1 LRIAVDARFL
11 TRDQRGMGRYV
22 RSLLRAMAR
31 LPHDDRFFLIHDPRV
46 DSALEVQASLGP
58 GPWEA
63 GPRRDLKQWSP
74 DCAFFPWNRMDFCP
88 PCPGVPTLHDATPFR
103 FPYPDPLR
111 ILDNR
116 SDRSRLIASARRADL
131 VLTGA
136 WAMAADLTGFLNV
149 PAKRI
154 RVVPHG
160 AAPIFQPPAGEE
172 TGGGPNRAELGP
184 GPSQPE
190 LGREPYLLT
199 MGAPDPRKN
208 MAGMLEAYA
217 ILRQDFGITM
227 PLAVLGGKNWSRPPQ
242 APAVIWL
249 EHQDDSDLALLYG
262 RALVFIFPSLYEG
275 FGLPIIEAMACG
287 TPVVAM
293 NNSVMPEVGGDAA
306 RYAPVG
312 SPRELAGEIHRVMVD
327 RELRRTMSRQGIEW
341 AARFTWEASARGTRS
356 ALQEAATGSPA
367 TDYTCPIPN
376 PGTGARPASGTI
388 PAPAPTSAPTIST
401 AQHNKEDQIES
412 TD

>member
-1 LRIAVDARFL
+1 LQDRKVLLYVGTLARWQGL
-11 TRDQRGMGRYV
+11 HTLLEAAAILGH
-22 RSLLRAMAR
+22 RSDFHLVVAASTGKGVAR
-31 LPHDDRFFLIHDPRV
+31 LKR
-46 DSALEVQASLGP
+46 
-58 GPWEA
+58 
-63 GPRRDLKQWSP
+63 
-74 DCAFFPWNRMDFCP
+74 
-88 PCPGVPTLHDATPFR
+88 
-103 FPYPDPLR
+103 R
-111 ILDNR
+111 IL
-116 SDRSRLIASARRADL
+116 S
-131 VLTGA
+131 TG
-136 WAMAADLTGFLNV
+136 LSG
-149 PAKRI
+149 RI
-154 RVVPHG
+154 T
-160 AAPIFQPPAGEE
+160 I
-172 TGGGPNRAELGP
+172 
-184 GPSQPE
+184 
-190 LGREPYLLT
+190 
-199 MGAPDPRKN
+199 
-208 MAGMLEAYA
+208 
-217 ILRQDFGITM
+217 
-227 PLAVLGGKNWSRPPQ
+227 LGGVDHRTM
-242 APAVIWL
+242 
-249 EHQDDSDLALLYG
+249 
-262 RALVFIFPSLYEG
+262 PSLYARAYLSTAPLARGARNELQG
-275 FGLPIIEAMACG
+275 CCPLKIVESMACG